1 MRMIVLTVAILAGV
15 ACATLPHLSLAADPE
30 AGQPAP
36 PADGGQGDGGQG
48 GGQGNG
54 EGGGNCERRPQTPTS

>member
-15 ACATLPHLSLAADPE
+15 ACATPPHLSFAADPE

-36 PADGGQGDGGQG
+36 PTDGGQGN